1 MSKKI
6 TLKQALDA
14 SSSEYVDSV
23 AVVGY
28 AYSGPMDQ
36 DVTMTLADECE
47 ITFDQQQEIELNN
60 GVAIVI
66 SDDGAEFY
74 MLFMVTRRLNLSD
87 VEE

>member
-60 GVAIVI
+60 GVALVR
-66 SDDGAEFY
+66 DEDGAEFY
-74 MLFMVTRRLNLSD
+74 MLFMVTRRLHISD